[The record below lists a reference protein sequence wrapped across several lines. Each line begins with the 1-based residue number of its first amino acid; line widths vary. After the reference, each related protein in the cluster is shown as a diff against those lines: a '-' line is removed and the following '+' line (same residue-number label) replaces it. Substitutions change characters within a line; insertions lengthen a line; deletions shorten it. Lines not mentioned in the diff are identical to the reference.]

1 MTTLDWIIV
10 AFTVLM
16 AVWGYGQGLIAGGL
30 SLVGFAAGAFIGSR
44 LGPLLLEDGS
54 HSPYAPLSALL
65 GAVLIGG
72 LLASGFEL
80 LGFHL
85 RSRLGERIGLLDG
98 VGGGVLVACLGLFLV
113 WIGGAVAL
121 QTPGARDLREP
132 IQRSAILKE
141 LNEVLPPSG
150 PILQALARFDPFPSI
165 TGPSANVGPPDP
177 KIARDP
183 DVAAARRSVVRV
195 LGTACGLGVQGSG
208 WVAGRGIVVTN
219 AHVVAGQDD
228 TTVQVG
234 GEGAGLDADAIWFD
248 PHNDLSILRVSGLSG
263 VPALRMNA
271 NAEPG
276 TAGAVLGFP
285 ENGPYTWRR
294 QGSAARPRS
303 SRRMRTGAGRWSERS
318 RLCAAWCGRAT
329 PAGRRSTAP
338 GAWWPRSSRPLPGV
352 SRPGTA
358 SPTRSCATRCSE
370 HADPWTRGRA
380 RGSRYNFPGARR
392 RSDRAVLC
400 RCRARRAGERPGEAA
415 PRWARTPA
423 SARAPSGCAV
433 RTS

>member
-1 MTTLDWIIV
+1 MTSLDWIIV

-16 AVWGYGQGLIAGGL
+16 AIWGYRQGLIAGGL

-72 LLASGFEL
+72 LFASGFEL

-85 RSRLGERIGLLDG
+85 RRRLGDRIGLLDG
-98 VGGGVLVACLGLFLV
+98 VGGSALVACLGLFVV

-121 QTPGARDLREP
+121 QTPGARELREP

-141 LNEVLPPSG
+141 LNGVLPPSG

-165 TGPSANVGPPDP
+165 RGPSANVPAPDP
-177 KIARDP
+177 KVARDP

-234 GEGAGLDADAIWFD
+234 GEGAGLDAETIWFD
-248 PHNDLSILRVSGLSG
+248 PRNDLSILRVPGLSG
-263 VPALRMNA
+263 LPALAMNV
-271 NAEPG
+271 NADSG
-276 TAGAVLGFP
+276 TAAAVLGFP
-285 ENGPYTWRR
+285 QNGPYTVAPARLGGTATVVTQDAYGR
-294 QGSAARPRS
+294 GPVERSITSLRGVIRPGNSGGPAVDRSGRVLATIFAAAT
-303 SRRMRTGAGRWSERS
+303 SRRRTGY
-318 RLCAAWCGRAT
+318 
-329 PAGRRSTAP
+329 
-338 GAWWPRSSRPLPGV
+338 GV
-352 SRPGTA
+352 PDSLVRDA
-358 SPTRSCATRCSE
+358 LRE
-370 HADPWTRGRA
+370 A
-380 RGSRYNFPGARR
+380 RGTVDTGPCAR
-392 RSDRAVLC
+392 
-400 RCRARRAGERPGEAA
+400 
-415 PRWARTPA
+415 
-423 SARAPSGCAV
+423 
-433 RTS
+433 